1 MCSGTQAPWCPG
13 LRCPGQFRSRHPR
26 MFGILGSDRHV
37 RAMRGMPIHSR
48 DVFPRGGG
56 RYNSPKKGRGGG
68 GEIEIKGGGGRL
80 RASEGVRAR
89 DDCGIY
95 QLACGAFRH
104 RAWVVG
110 EHPLEC
116 SMESRGK
123 LFGGR
128 FQQLLKPL
136 GGSFGGYFRKACVVG
151 LKLHA

>member
-1 MCSGTQAPWCPG
+1 
-13 LRCPGQFRSRHPR
+13 
-26 MFGILGSDRHV
+26 MFGTLGSDRHV

-56 RYNSPKKGRGGG
+56 RYNSPKKGRGEG

-110 EHPLEC
+110 EHPLEWV
-116 SMESRGK
+116 SI
-123 LFGGR
+123 
-128 FQQLLKPL
+128 LLSVRWNL
-136 GGSFGGYFRKACVVG
+136 VVG
-151 LKLHA
+151 FSGDALSNY